1 MVAETLFEIAGAAST
16 TAGNSPNGMYR
27 SGPPRLPNC
36 QTPPCTTYYRA
47 DDPAY
52 MVDSGQT
59 MGEWTILAPV
69 VAFRAPRVLDL
80 DLPPRHGWEAVNLG
94 VPPAPRICFPDCW
107 TEWSS
112 AVSWALSISLVAS
125 AVLYVVVG
133 VLVGRSRRRSAD
145 ETKPSL
151 IEWHPHHAT
160 IGTAVG
166 LVRDGA
172 AFVLGKRSCCVADK
186 AAQGDPKLSYD
197 DLPPV
202 LPTQRG
208 RKKDKREKKD
218 RKEKR
223 KKDSSRKEKRQ
234 PKPRPGSTGGLLIAP
249 DALGPGGAMQKVALV
264 EQRVV
269 GGDADRLH
277 SSQQKI
283 KVAVRTLTL

>member
-1 MVAETLFEIAGAAST
+1 MVAEALFEIAGAAST

-27 SGPPRLPNC
+27 LGPPRLPNC

-47 DDPAY
+47 DDPTY

-80 DLPPRHGWEAVNLG
+80 DLPPRHGWEAINLG
-94 VPPAPRICFPDCW
+94 VPPVPRVCFPDCW

-112 AVSWALSISLVAS
+112 AISWALSICLVAS
-125 AVLYVVVG
+125 VLLYVVVG
-133 VLVGRSRRRSAD
+133 VLLGRSRRSSAD
-145 ETKPSL
+145 EEKPSM

-166 LVRDGA
+166 LVRDGVT
-172 AFVLGKRSCCVADK
+172 FVLGNRSCCVADK
-186 AAQGDPKLSYD
+186 TTLGNPTASYD

-208 RKKDKREKKD
+208 RKKEKREKKD

-223 KKDSSRKEKRQ
+223 KKAKDVRSRKEKRQ
-234 PKPRPGSTGGLLIAP
+234 PKPRPGSTGGLAP
-249 DALGPGGAMQKVALV
+249 DAPEPGGAMQNVALV

-269 GGDADRLH
+269 GNDADRLH

-283 KVAVRTLTL
+283 KVAILTL